1 MYYRCTRDLLHY
13 RHKGN
18 IYNFRMGNI
27 VPYTEIV
34 QNNLQNFEAFGTGEE
49 LSTKTETVKVKKEI
63 LIEPKAVP
71 KSKKKPAREVEVY
84 LEVDDFQVPLEDI
97 TK

>member
-1 MYYRCTRDLLHY
+1 MKYYRCTRDLLHY

-34 QNNLQNFEAFGTGEE
+34 QNNLQNFEPFGNGDEIEQT
-49 LSTKTETVKVKKEI
+49 TKRVPPKKEV
-63 LIEPKAVP
+63 LI
-71 KSKKKPAREVEVY
+71 SKKDIPKQKERPAAEVY
-84 LEVDDFQVPLEDI
+84 LEVDNFKVPLIDI
-97 TK
+97 DK